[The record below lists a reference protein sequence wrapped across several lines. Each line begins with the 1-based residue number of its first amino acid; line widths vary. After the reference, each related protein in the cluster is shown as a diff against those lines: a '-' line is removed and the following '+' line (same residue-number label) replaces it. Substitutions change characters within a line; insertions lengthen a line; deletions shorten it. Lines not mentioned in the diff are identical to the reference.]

1 MAMLSKFW
9 QVFLCLGQSVLA
21 IRLEIQVYGLNSRT
35 MLVHVHFYTFIKKK
49 PAILGLFFVY
59 FHPPKQI
66 LQFLQQIYVK
76 KCYDHSVYST
86 GIQTHDRSNTSLFL

>member
-1 MAMLSKFW
+1 MLSKFW

-35 MLVHVHFYTFIKKK
+35 MLVHVHFYTFIKKNL
-49 PAILGLFFVY
+49 PSSASFSFIFI
-59 FHPPKQI
+59 PPKQI